1 MFVMRV
7 LSNGGG
13 NLMKGLTVNE
23 IKIGDT
29 ASYQRTVTE
38 ADVAMFGGISGDLN
52 PAHFNDEYAKETIF
66 KGRIV
71 HGMLTASY
79 FSTVFGTYLPG
90 PGTIYLAQDLKF
102 LKPVKFH
109 DTIKAVVT
117 ATEINAEKNKVTFET
132 VAYNQ
137 NGDVVVKGCATLMP
151 PR

>member
-1 MFVMRV
+1 
-7 LSNGGG
+7 
-13 NLMKGLTVNE
+13 
-23 IKIGDT
+23 
-29 ASYQRTVTE
+29 
-38 ADVAMFGGISGDLN
+38 MFGGISGDLN
-52 PAHFNDEYAKETIF
+52 PAHFNEEYAKETIF

-102 LKPVKFH
+102 LKPVRFH

-117 ATEINAEKNKVTFET
+117 ATEVNAEKNKVTFET

-137 NGDVVVKGCATLMP
+137 NGDVVVKGIATLMP